1 MRSSARARRGS
12 GRLRHAHAG
21 MVLGDNLP
29 DTVAEHWARM
39 VDRDGEAVP
48 QGGAER
54 SMWILTALQKASA
67 GR

>member
-1 MRSSARARRGS
+1 
-12 GRLRHAHAG
+12 